1 MHISVHDLQYP
12 TIMLLASACFFVI
25 GLGARKVK
33 EKEQAGILLII
44 SSAILF
50 AEFIL
55 ALGVHVFDITS
66 ASKDTIRQ
74 IRLVGG
80 GVLLG
85 FFVVMIVF
93 GHFKLLKK
101 K

>member
-1 MHISVHDLQYP
+1 
-12 TIMLLASACFFVI
+12 VI

-33 EKEQAGILLII
+33 EKEQVGILLII
-44 SSAILF
+44 SSAIFF

-55 ALGVHVFDITS
+55 ASGLQFFDVTS
-66 ASKDTIRQ
+66 ASKDTLRQ

-93 GHFKLLKK
+93 GHFKLLKRNGMAVIQINAHGVGTLP
-101 K
+101 